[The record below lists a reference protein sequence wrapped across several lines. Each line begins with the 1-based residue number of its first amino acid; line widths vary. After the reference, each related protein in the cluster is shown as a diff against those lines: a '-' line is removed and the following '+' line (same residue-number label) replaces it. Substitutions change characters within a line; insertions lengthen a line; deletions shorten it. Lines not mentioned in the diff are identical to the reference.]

1 MEVLQICVSVSV
13 IVATLG
19 SLAVFAIVR
28 PLNQSNKDLRDM
40 IKELRGLINELRID
54 IKATSGR
61 LNRLEGEVHE
71 LKYGM
76 QKAHDRLDALP
87 KEAAAHERLGH

>member
-1 MEVLQICVSVSV
+1 MEVLQICVSIT
-13 IVATLG
+13 IVLTALG
-19 SLAVFAIVR
+19 GLVVFSIVR
-28 PLNQSNKDLRDM
+28 PLNKTQENLQLMINDLRSM
-40 IKELRGLINELRID
+40 INELRVD

-87 KEAAAHERLGH
+87 KEATAHERLGH